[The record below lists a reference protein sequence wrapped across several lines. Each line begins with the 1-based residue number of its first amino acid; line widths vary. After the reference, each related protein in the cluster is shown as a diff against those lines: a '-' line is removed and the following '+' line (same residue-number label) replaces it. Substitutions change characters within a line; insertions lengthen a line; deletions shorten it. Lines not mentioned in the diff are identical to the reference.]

1 MSIIDT
7 IFGKAISKRV
17 NRQVASITASTYTQ
31 NLNNLLNQIQV
42 TINPNGYDYSEKAFE
57 QVGAVYE
64 CVDLIVKKFVACPW
78 IVYKVKSQKEYKK
91 YQQACEGGDIAKM
104 LITKSKALEEVSM
117 PKIEKLLENPN
128 PETDG
133 DSLWELASAL
143 LLLRGNT
150 YLYGNAGN
158 DQDRAAGRWSELWCI
173 PSEMT
178 IKAGQNF
185 MDPVV
190 EYQMTNYLQNQPF
203 PANQI
208 KHIKTLN
215 PRYDPA
221 GSQRYGLPVLKA
233 YLYAMDILKNADR
246 EADKQI
252 KNGGTIG
259 LLNPE
264 NKEDVWGE
272 EQIAQ
277 TGESLKT
284 AYTSNDRLDRI
295 VPVAI
300 PLKWTQ
306 IGLSPADLDLL
317 KMSDAKANDIY
328 KAFHIPLQ
336 FNNQDTATYN
346 NLPVANRQLAY
357 NAIAPYCRKFSKAIT
372 QFICTPYNTTQA
384 TYIVEKDFM
393 GLPELQDDVK
403 GTVDYLVKADF
414 LSLNEKREVIGYGR
428 SSEPGA
434 DLIWV
439 AITKTP
445 MQNIVDGTVQQGA
458 AHVAAAITGQQT
470 PPAQSAPAKSYFDTL
485 KEL

>member
-1 MSIIDT
+1 MGILNYLLKGTID
-7 IFGKAISKRV
+7 KRV
-17 NRQVASITASTYTQ
+17 NQQVSHITQ
-31 NLNNLLNQIQV
+31 NLFQQNLNQLINNVQV
-42 TINPNGYDYSEKAFE
+42 TINPNGYNYSEKAFE

-78 IVYKVKSQKEYKK
+78 IVYRVKSQKDYKK
-91 YQQACEGGDIAKM
+91 YLQACEGGDIAKM
-104 LITKSKALEEVSM
+104 LIAKVNALEEVSM
-117 PKIEKLLENPN
+117 PAIEKLLENPN

-158 DQDRAAGRWSELWCI
+158 DADRKAGKWSELWCI

-190 EYQMTNYLQNQPF
+190 EYQMTNYLQNRPF

-221 GSQRYGLPVLKA
+221 GSQGYGLPVLKA
-233 YLYAMDILKNADR
+233 YLYSIDILKNVDR
-246 EADKQI
+246 EVDKQV
-252 KNGGTIG
+252 KNGGSIG

-264 NKEDVWGE
+264 NKEDNWGE
-272 EQIAQ
+272 PQMEQ

-284 AYTSNDRLDRI
+284 AYASNDRLDRI

-300 PLKWTQ
+300 PLKWTA
-306 IGLSPADLDLL
+306 IGLPIADLKALEA
-317 KMSDAKANDIY
+317 SDAKADDIY
-328 KAFHIPLQ
+328 RGFHVPLQ
-336 FNNQDTATYN
+336 FRSQDTATYN

-357 NAIAPYCRKFSKAIT
+357 NAIAPYCRKFSKAMT
-372 QFICTPYNTTQA
+372 AFICTPYNTSHA

-428 SSEPGA
+428 STEPGA

-439 AITKTP
+439 PITKTP
-445 MQNIVDGTVQQGA
+445 MQSIMDGTVQQGA
-458 AHVAAAITGQQT
+458 AHVTAAVAGENQT
-470 PPAQSAPAKSYFDTL
+470 EKPKSYFEHL